1 MLYKKYK
8 KFLNKFKSADRIAR
22 EENTQKEEIKEL
34 LYKIVTDNLNS
45 NEFKFEYL
53 GKEDNLYAKFISKYT
68 IDCKL
73 DGYLGSEI
81 VIRLPLYAFMW
92 ESIPTHIEE
101 IDISRKVK
109 FMMDKLE
116 SRDITVVIVL
126 SFSRASLVGEVN
138 NGIIY
143 YDTSIRRLDI
153 GTHSKTEESI
163 LSYQIE
169 TTYKNL
175 INDIREKSNLD
186 WNKVKT
192 SLESVLRKRKEEKER
207 ANRIESLWAELVKMS
222 DDVRDYLI
230 DLEDIS
236 KKYQIE
242 QKKNM
247 GSIYFKYTIPEL
259 VVEDDEVVLNDKYV
273 DVINILKKFNSR
285 WKEEKTIV
293 TYKIGSG
300 HIVIKLKSNEIA
312 EYYQKK
318 MRLIRRR

>member
-1 MLYKKYK
+1 
-8 KFLNKFKSADRIAR
+8 
-22 EENTQKEEIKEL
+22 
-34 LYKIVTDNLNS
+34 
-45 NEFKFEYL
+45 
-53 GKEDNLYAKFISKYT
+53 
-68 IDCKL
+68 
-73 DGYLGSEI
+73 
-81 VIRLPLYAFMW
+81 
-92 ESIPTHIEE
+92 
-101 IDISRKVK
+101 
-109 FMMDKLE
+109 
-116 SRDITVVIVL
+116 
-126 SFSRASLVGEVN
+126 
-138 NGIIY
+138 
-143 YDTSIRRLDI
+143 
-153 GTHSKTEESI
+153 
-163 LSYQIE
+163 
-169 TTYKNL
+169 
-175 INDIREKSNLD
+175 
-186 WNKVKT
+186 
-192 SLESVLRKRKEEKER
+192 
-207 ANRIESLWAELVKMS
+207 MS